1 MNKISKETIKFF
13 FVWKFVDFVFRK
25 QKRLEIEQAKV
36 QQRMDMYARQ
46 DQQRAERKSSFNP
59 KLFDYLIY

>member
-1 MNKISKETIKFF
+1 MNKISKETIRFF
-13 FVWKFVDFVFRK
+13 FIWKFVVFVFRK